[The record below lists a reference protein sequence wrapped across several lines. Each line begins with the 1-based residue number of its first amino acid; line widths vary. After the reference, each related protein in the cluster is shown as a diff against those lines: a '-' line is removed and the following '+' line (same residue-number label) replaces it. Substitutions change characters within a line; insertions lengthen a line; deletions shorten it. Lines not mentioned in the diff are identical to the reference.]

1 MRLRTCQSSQIR
13 PWIVLL
19 LDPKRPADHAAD
31 ASRCTVARRW
41 HGHGSRGNKNSKN
54 FLSHGPLW
62 PTSMAF
68 ANLDPNFGQ
77 MFMNTKCCKYF
88 ISLVNI
94 LSRNLRLFLPL
105 LSFLLFSSFSFV
117 LRLRILNGSA

>member
-1 MRLRTCQSSQIR
+1 M
-13 PWIVLL
+13 L

-41 HGHGSRGNKNSKN
+41 HGSRGNKNSKN

-62 PTSMAF
+62 PMAF